1 MAVRSLKKPSNPELS
16 RKNLSHGVAVYI
28 GQSILATLILV
39 RQLLVID
46 TQQMQ
51 HRSVEI
57 MYVYG
62 VVSNVVAKVV
72 SATVDVTT
80 FHTGS
85 GKQ

>member
-1 MAVRSLKKPSNPELS
+1 MAVRSLKKPSNRELS
-16 RKNLSHGVAVYI
+16 RKNLLHGVAVYI

-62 VVSNVVAKVV
+62 AVSYTHLTLPTIILV
-72 SATVDVTT
+72 
-80 FHTGS
+80 
-85 GKQ
+85 